1 MTDDSP
7 EQGTKAVNITE
18 MFGHAVRN
26 SGHDLN
32 DYECEFL
39 RGFVFAQALS
49 DESFFDLEHET
60 KLTVVSGAV
69 EDGLAV
75 ILMERHM
82 QHLQGEAVH

>member
-1 MTDDSP
+1 MTSDTP

-18 MFGHAVRN
+18 MFGNAVRN

-39 RGFVFAQALS
+39 RGFVFAQALK
-49 DESFFDLEHET
+49 DASFFDLEHEAM
-60 KLTVVSGAV
+60 LTIVSGAV

-75 ILMERHM
+75 VLMERHM
-82 QHLQGEAVH
+82 QHLQGEEIH